1 MYLIFNYYVNI
12 FINKLTNILNKNT
25 FINNNINFSIEYRIK
40 NFDKIKN
47 KLFYKKK
54 IINDYIGAR
63 IIYNNK
69 NDYNDINT
77 AYIIKNIIKKNFV
90 TFDYF
95 YDDYILNPKNNNYQ
109 SIHLYIFYYFFLIEF
124 QIRNEKMHINCLN
137 GTASNYL

>member
-40 NFDKIKN
+40 NFDKIKY